1 MKQSF
6 KYCVYAKTS
15 NFFSRSFF
23 FFLLILNLYHDLPE
37 EDTETNYFL
46 YDLIGWLVKNQK
58 K

>member
-1 MKQSF
+1 MQKLLISF
-6 KYCVYAKTS
+6 PDL
-15 NFFSRSFF
+15 FFF

>member
-1 MKQSF
+1 MQKLLICFQH
-6 KYCVYAKTS
+6 
-15 NFFSRSFF
+15 FFFFF
-23 FFLLILNLYHDLPE
+23 FFLLIPNLYHDLPA